1 MFHTGIKLTV
11 FLLTGSVGFDD
22 SALIKIEEVVGWFGL
37 EPLGCYE
44 CWQVN
49 AARRAKKTK
58 QKKKRNVFIL
68 ND

>member
-1 MFHTGIKLTV
+1 MFHAGIKQF

-44 CWQVN
+44 CRQLN
-49 AARRAKKTK
+49 AARQAKKK
-58 QKKKRNVFIL
+58 NVFI
-68 ND
+68 